1 MKFVI
6 IGGGIAGLATAIALR
21 KASHEVIVLEAK
33 PEFTEVC
40 MAAFQPSYLSSAS
53 GAIRIITARGAKLA
67 LTCP

>member
-40 MAAFQPSYLSSAS
+40 MATLYPSRATYHQLLVQSVAS
-53 GAIRIITARGAKLA
+53 YEVLN
-67 LTCP
+67 